1 MNSLEKKL
9 KCKAVNFNEMIK
21 SYTRS
26 WQQVKA
32 VKENKKWVK
41 LEDVKK
47 EVGVVA
53 KEIREISPKSY
64 FKDYNEARNQNR
76 NYVDGFLNG
85 SNWTI
90 QIVLGLLVENDPLRV
105 TKEEKP

>member
-32 VKENKKWVK
+32 VKENKKWVQ
-41 LEDVKK
+41 LEDVLK
-47 EVGVVA
+47 ELGVVA
-53 KEIREISPKSY
+53 QKIREKIQYWEKESKQTG
-64 FKDYNEARNQNR
+64 R
-76 NYVDGFLNG
+76 FL
-85 SNWTI
+85 I
-90 QIVLGLLVENDPLRV
+90 AQELQEVFGLLVE
-105 TKEEKP
+105 KEEKP